1 MDDTCNDIVIRAFR
15 PEDQAAAQRL
25 ILGGLVEHWGY
36 LDPSKNP
43 DLDDIASAYA
53 DATFL
58 LAWRGKELVG
68 TGALVHERDGAA
80 RIVRMS
86 VAPHMRRQGIATAIL
101 QRLLRQA
108 QAAGYRQIVL
118 ETTSTWAD
126 AIAFYER
133 NGFRAIG
140 SHDGDT
146 HFVLDLSPPARN
158 TLLRP

>member
-1 MDDTCNDIVIRAFR
+1 MDDRCNDIVIQAFH
-15 PEDQAAAQRL
+15 PQDQVAAKRL
-25 ILGGLVEHWGY
+25 ILAGLVEHWGY

-43 DLDDIASAYA
+43 DLDDIASTYA

-58 LAWRGKELVG
+58 IAWRGKELVG
-68 TGALVHERDGAA
+68 TGALVRERDRVA

-86 VAPHMRRQGIATAIL
+86 VAPHMRRRGIGTAIL
-101 QRLLRQA
+101 RRLRQQA

-118 ETTSTWAD
+118 ETTSTWVD

-140 SHDGDT
+140 SRDGDT
-146 HFVLDLSPPARN
+146 HFVLDLCPSR
-158 TLLRP
+158 